1 MSGARGLFR
10 LWLVASAAWLIG
22 WVLFIRGRC
31 HPLPNGGMMC
41 EHDRAG
47 ILSFMGDFVAWTPFQ
62 VYLLGFAVPIAV
74 LVVGLVV
81 VWFWPRRGLP

>member
-1 MSGARGLFR
+1 MSWARGLFR

-31 HPLPNGGMMC
+31 HPLPNGGMVC

-47 ILSFMGDFVAWTPFQ
+47 ILSFMGAFVAWTPFQ
-62 VYLLGFAVPIAV
+62 VYLLGLAVPLAV
-74 LVVGLVV
+74 LVVGVIV
-81 VWFWPRRGLP
+81 TWVRSRRGLP